1 VQAEEAHTKDVERQI
16 RSDVEQV
23 AADVQATLSKVQISE
38 VQLQQAHKAVAIAR
52 TRYETGSVTNLDLL
66 DAETAESSARL
77 MNIQALYRFV
87 ISKYE
92 LSRAVGASF
101 TN

>member
-1 VQAEEAHTKDVERQI
+1 
-16 RSDVEQV
+16 
-23 AADVQATLSKVQISE
+23 LSKVQISE
-38 VQLQQAHKAVAIAR
+38 VQLQQAHEAVSIAR

-77 MNIQALYRFV
+77 MNLQALYRFV

-101 TN
+101 SN